1 MIKAIFFDIDG
12 TLVSFKTHQI
22 PQSTLDAVHRVRQE
36 GVKVFIAT
44 GRPIP
49 FVNNLG
55 KLEYDGIMSVSGG
68 SCVTREG
75 EVICRDT
82 IEQEDL
88 QRLIDYHK
96 EHPMPIAFASDDDI
110 FITEMN
116 KTTEEVYKL
125 LDIKNYGQ
133 IRSVE
138 ACLDME
144 VMQIIAFFRQEE
156 ESYIMKHILPHCDAY
171 RWHPAFIDAVRKGV
185 SKATGVDL
193 MLKHYG
199 IRLDEALVF
208 GDGGND
214 IAMLDH
220 VPHSVAMG
228 NASDEVKRH
237 ARYVTDTVD
246 NDGIAKFLE
255 GIHTLQTNQLTIT

>member
-22 PQSTLDAVHRVRQE
+22 PASTLKAVHEVRQK

-49 FVNNLG
+49 FINNLG
-55 KLEYDGIMSVSGG
+55 DLEYDGIMSVSGG

-75 EVICRDT
+75 EVICRAT
-82 IEQEDL
+82 IEKEDL
-88 QRLIDYHK
+88 QRLIQYYK
-96 EHPMPIAFASDDDI
+96 QHPMPIAFASDDDI

-116 KTTEEVYKL
+116 KTTEDVYKL
-125 LDIKNYGQ
+125 LDIKNYRN
-133 IRSVE
+133 IRPIE

-156 ESYIMKHILPHCDAY
+156 EEGIMSQVLTHCDAY
-171 RWHPAFIDAVRKGV
+171 RWHPAFVDAVRKGT
-185 SKATGVDL
+185 SKATGVDV
-193 MLKHYG
+193 MLEHYG
-199 IRLDEALVF
+199 IGLEEALAF

-228 NASDEVKRH
+228 NASDEVKAH

-246 NDGIAKFLE
+246 SDGIAKFLKD
-255 GIHTLQTNQLTIT
+255 IDKLSDK